1 MQKKI
6 KRRFSEKNYSLIGKI
21 SLERFPIILQKDKII
36 KGEKKKFIIRDLFHP
51 DQPKEELKT
60 IEDYNNFTDFKLSV
74 QGKDGIN
81 NYTSKSKVDF
91 FIQDMKTNPKYFYH
105 NKHLSLVDKLKK
117 LVFESD
123 NLSYAPKYDYVKPRL
138 LTGPNWENLGER
150 KKEKIEYDERDY
162 YIKHDDV
169 LKNTDFKCLVNM
181 KKTTQRIEFV
191 KQKLIK
197 FKNDKKFIPK
207 SQRNKI
213 KKNKNKNKIPY
224 TSRNEVSKEKI
235 YKLFNINPK
244 TVNDIKKIKSKKIK
258 KENHSVDFK
267 KIISREEVEKI
278 KEAKYFKIP
287 FITPNYSLVE
297 DRLIS
302 NVDFNIEKNKSNKRD
317 KQNIEGY
324 DYKLNYSPD
333 KYISKINNHI
343 EPQTPNFS
351 YMFHR
356 NGDWAKNSKKNPLP
370 FYMRDIYDR
379 NSCRIMTEK
388 SLKENKFKEGK
399 ISLATSSFFPKKS
412 FNRIVNINLIKS
424 KTFKEKTDD
433 EYIEEKKVFLKENI
447 KLRNNSKE
455 IKELKN
461 FGVLDKFENFTY
473 KTIDKRENQ
482 KNHNSMKNIFM
493 IAY

>member
-1 MQKKI
+1 MQKKV
-6 KRRFSEKNYSLIGKI
+6 KRTFSEKNYSLIGKI
-21 SLERFPIILQKDKII
+21 SLEKFPIILQKDKII

-51 DQPKEELKT
+51 DQPKEEIKT
-60 IEDYNNFTDFKLSV
+60 IDDYNKFSDFKLSV
-74 QGKDGIN
+74 KGKNGIN
-81 NYTSKSKVDF
+81 DYTSKTKVDF
-91 FIQDMKTNPKYFYH
+91 FIKDMKTNPKYFYH
-105 NKHLSLVDKLKK
+105 NKHLSLTDKLKK
-117 LVFESD
+117 LVLESD

-181 KKTTQRIEFV
+181 NKTTQRIEFV

-207 SQRNKI
+207 SKRNKI
-213 KKNKNKNKIPY
+213 KKNKNKISL
-224 TSRNEVSKEKI
+224 TSRNEVSREKM
-235 YKLFNINPK
+235 YKLFDINSK
-244 TVNDIKKIKSKKIK
+244 TANNRKIKKSKKIK

-267 KIISREEVEKI
+267 KIISREEVDKI

-297 DRLIS
+297 GRLIS
-302 NVDFNIEKNKSNKRD
+302 NVDFNIERNKSFKNPN

-351 YMFHR
+351 YMLHR
-356 NGDWAKNSKKNPLP
+356 KGDWAKNSKKNPLP

-388 SLKENKFKEGK
+388 SLKENKFKESK
-399 ISLATSSFFPKKS
+399 ISLASSSFFPKQS
-412 FNRIVNINLIKS
+412 FNRIININLIKS
-424 KTFKEKTDD
+424 KNFKEKTDD
-433 EYIEEKKVFLKENI
+433 EYIEEKKVLLKESI
-447 KLRNNSKE
+447 KLRNNNKE

-473 KTIDKRENQ
+473 KTKDKRENQ
-482 KNHNSMKNIFM
+482 EKENSIINIFN